1 MKAAVTTAAS
11 HMEIQDVPDP
21 HAGPGEALL
30 KIEVAG
36 ICGSDLH
43 FYDGHNPYAKYPTIQ
58 GHEFSAIVAGFG
70 PGYSGAV
77 RVGDRVTVEPLLSCG
92 SCYPCRHARPNCCT
106 SLRVLGIH
114 TTGAFAEYLTVPVT
128 HLFPVGS
135 LDAELTALI
144 EPLSIGMQ
152 MITRGQVGPGDTVAI
167 FGAGPI
173 GQAAMIASIDRGAR
187 CLVMDRLP
195 SRLELARTLGAERV
209 ALAADGAD
217 AVMDWTNGDGASVVM
232 DATGAP
238 AVIRT
243 AVDVVAYAGRIVIAG
258 ISLEE
263 VSLPVSLFTRK
274 ELTILGCRNN
284 AGVFGQAVDIVQR
297 RGEAMRPMV
306 SHRFPFAEAPAAI
319 AFAHDHPAE
328 ANKVLLR
335 MTPA

>member
-1 MKAAVTTAAS
+1 MKAAVTVAPS
-11 HMEIQDVPDP
+11 IMEIQDVADP
-21 HAGPGEALL
+21 HPGPGEALL
-30 KIEVAG
+30 AVEVAG

-43 FYDGHNPYAKYPTIQ
+43 FFDGHNPYANYPTIQ
-58 GHEFSAIVAGFG
+58 GHEFSARVLAFG
-70 PGYSGAV
+70 PGYHGPI

-92 SCYPCRHARPNCCT
+92 TCYPCRQARPNCCT

-114 TTGAFAEYLTVPVT
+114 ITGAFAERIVVPAT
-128 HLFPVGS
+128 HLFPVGD
-135 LDAELTALI
+135 LDDELTALI

-152 MITRGQVGPGDTVAI
+152 MVTRGNVVAGDTVAI

-173 GQAAMIASIDRGAR
+173 GQAAMACAIDRGAR

-195 SRLELARTLGAERV
+195 SRLALATTLGAERV
-209 ALAADGAD
+209 ALATDGAD
-217 AVMDWTNGDGASVVM
+217 AVMDWTGGDGATVVM

-243 AVDVVAYAGRIVIAG
+243 CVDVVAYAGRIVIAG
-258 ISLEE
+258 ISMEE

-274 ELTILGCRNN
+274 ELTILGSRNN

-297 RGEAMRPMV
+297 RGEALRSMI
-306 SHRFPFAEAPAAI
+306 SHRFPFAESAAAI
-319 AFAHDHPAE
+319 TFAHDNPAA

-335 MTPA
+335 MA

>member
-1 MKAAVTTAAS
+1 MKAAVTVAPST
-11 HMEIQDVPDP
+11 MEIQTVADP

-30 KIEVAG
+30 QIETAG

-43 FYDGHNPYAKYPTIQ
+43 FYDGHNPYATYPTIQ
-58 GHEFSAIVAGFG
+58 GHEFSARVIGFG
-70 PGYSGAV
+70 PGYHGPV
-77 RVGDRVTVEPLLSCG
+77 HIGDRVTVEPLLSCG
-92 SCYPCRHARPNCCT
+92 ECYPCRHARPNCCT

-114 TTGAFAEYLTVPVT
+114 TTGAFAEYLTVPTT
-128 HLFPVGS
+128 HLFPVGD
-135 LDAELTALI
+135 LDSELTALI

-152 MITRGQVGPGDTVAI
+152 MVTRGNVVAGDTVAI

-173 GQAAMIASIDRGAR
+173 GQAAMICAIDRGAR
-187 CLVMDRLP
+187 CLLIDRVP
-195 SRLELARTLGAERV
+195 SRIALAATLGAERT
-209 ALAADGAD
+209 ALATQGAE
-217 AVMDWTNGDGASVVM
+217 AVMDWTAGDGASVVM

-274 ELTILGCRNN
+274 ELTILGSRNN

-297 RGEAMRPMV
+297 RGESLRPMV
-306 SHRFPFAEAPAAI
+306 SHRFPFDQAPAAI
-319 AFAHDHPAE
+319 AFAHDHPGE
-328 ANKVLLR
+328 ANKVLLQ
-335 MTPA
+335 MS